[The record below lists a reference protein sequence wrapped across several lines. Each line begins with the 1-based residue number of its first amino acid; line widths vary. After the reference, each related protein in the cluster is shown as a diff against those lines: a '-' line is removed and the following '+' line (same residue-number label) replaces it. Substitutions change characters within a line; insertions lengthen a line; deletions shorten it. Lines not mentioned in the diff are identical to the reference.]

1 MIRTL
6 IVDDDFAVAGMHR
19 RFVEALEGFE
29 VAGVLERGLPVADF
43 LAEND
48 VDLVLLDV
56 HLPDRSGV
64 QVLEDLRAAG
74 ADVAVIM
81 VSAASE
87 RDTVRRAVGQGVDGY
102 LVKPFSREQ
111 FNERLLAFAAVHAD
125 PGAQDREA
133 LDRELDQAEIDRL
146 VRGAAG
152 LPPRADGPAAGA
164 TAGPT
169 PGATATGPPSATA
182 TGPSGATAAVPPE
195 VTAPGGA
202 GGTAVSPSGAA
213 AAATVT
219 GAPGTADGGLP
230 ARLPKGFS
238 VPTLRLVAT
247 ALREA
252 GAGVD
257 RSAREVAEACG
268 ISRVSARRYLDLLTG
283 HELAE
288 LRPRYGATGRPEH
301 RYLWTGG

>member
-1 MIRTL
+1 M

-29 VAGVLERGLPVADF
+29 VAGVLERGVPVAGF
-43 LAEND
+43 LTEHE

-74 ADVAVIM
+74 SDVAVIM
-81 VSAASE
+81 VTAASE

-102 LVKPFSREQ
+102 LVKPFSRDE
-111 FNERLLAFAAVHAD
+111 FNERLLAFAALYAD
-125 PGAQDREA
+125 PAGADQEVLDEEA
-133 LDRELDQAEIDRL
+133 LDQAEIDRL

-152 LPPRADGPAAGA
+152 LPPRAEGSTASTPAGA
-164 TAGPT
+164 VVGEA
-169 PGATATGPPSATA
+169 
-182 TGPSGATAAVPPE
+182 
-195 VTAPGGA
+195 GGA
-202 GGTAVSPSGAA
+202 GEAGRTTGPDGAVAGSTGAVTEGAA
-213 AAATVT
+213 
-219 GAPGTADGGLP
+219 TAEVGLP

-247 ALREA
+247 ALQEA

-283 HELAE
+283 HGLAE

-301 RYLWTGG
+301 RYLWTGS

>member
-29 VAGVLERGLPVADF
+29 VAGVLERGVPVAGF
-43 LAEND
+43 LAEHE

-74 ADVAVIM
+74 SDVAVIM
-81 VSAASE
+81 VTAASE

-102 LVKPFSREQ
+102 LVKPFSRDE
-111 FNERLLAFAAVHAD
+111 FNERLLAFAALYAD
-125 PGAQDREA
+125 PAGADQQS
-133 LDRELDQAEIDRL
+133 LDEEELDQAEIDRL

-152 LPPRADGPAAGA
+152 LQPRAEGSAASAPAGTVTGEAAGGA
-164 TAGPT
+164 GEAGRTAGPG
-169 PGATATGPPSATA
+169 GAAAGS
-182 TGPSGATAAVPPE
+182 PSGATE
-195 VTAPGGA
+195 
-202 GGTAVSPSGAA
+202 GAA
-213 AAATVT
+213 AEA
-219 GAPGTADGGLP
+219 GLP

-247 ALREA
+247 ALQEA

-268 ISRVSARRYLDLLTG
+268 ISRVSARRYLDLLTSHG
-283 HELAE
+283 LAE

-301 RYLWTGG
+301 RYLWTGD

>member
-29 VAGVLERGLPVADF
+29 VAGVLERGLPVAGF
-43 LAEND
+43 LAEHE

-74 ADVAVIM
+74 SDVAVIM
-81 VSAASE
+81 VTAASE
-87 RDTVRRAVGQGVDGY
+87 RDTVRRAVGHGVDGY
-102 LVKPFSREQ
+102 LVKPFSRDE
-111 FNERLLAFAAVHAD
+111 FNDRLLAFAALYAE
-125 PGAQDREA
+125 PAGAEQDT
-133 LDRELDQAEIDRL
+133 LDGGELDQAEIDRL

-152 LPPRADGPAAGA
+152 LPPREGG
-164 TAGPT
+164 
-169 PGATATGPPSATA
+169 
-182 TGPSGATAAVPPE
+182 AAV
-195 VTAPGGA
+195 A
-202 GGTAVSPSGAA
+202 GTG
-213 AAATVT
+213 T
-219 GAPGTADGGLP
+219 GAPGDTAGASGATLP
-230 ARLPKGFS
+230 TRLPKGFS
-238 VPTLRLVAT
+238 APTLRRVAD

-268 ISRVSARRYLDLLTG
+268 ISRVSARRYLDLMAG
-283 HELAE
+283 HGLAE

-301 RYLWTGG
+301 RYVWTGG

>member
-19 RFVEALEGFE
+19 RFVEAIEGFE
-29 VAGVLERGLPVADF
+29 VAGVLERGLPVAGF
-43 LAEND
+43 LAEHE

-56 HLPDRSGV
+56 HLPDCSGV

-74 ADVAVIM
+74 SDVAVIM
-81 VSAASE
+81 VTAASE

-111 FNERLLAFAAVHAD
+111 FNERLLAFAALHAD
-125 PGAQDREA
+125 PAAQDREV
-133 LDRELDQAEIDRL
+133 LDQELDQAEIDRL

-152 LPPRADGPAAGA
+152 LPPRSD
-164 TAGPT
+164 
-169 PGATATGPPSATA
+169 
-182 TGPSGATAAVPPE
+182 
-195 VTAPGGA
+195 
-202 GGTAVSPSGAA
+202 GAA
-213 AAATVT
+213 AIMATET
-219 GAPGTADGGLP
+219 SAPISAQTPAEATLP

-238 VPTLRLVAT
+238 VPTLRLVAD

-283 HELAE
+283 HGLAE

-301 RYLWTGG
+301 RYLWTGD

>member
-29 VAGVLERGLPVADF
+29 VSGVLERGLPVAGF
-43 LAEND
+43 LAEHE

-64 QVLEDLRAAG
+64 QVLEDLRSSG
-74 ADVAVIM
+74 SDVAVIM
-81 VSAASE
+81 VTAASE

-111 FNERLLAFAAVHAD
+111 FNERLQAFAALYAD

-133 LDRELDQAEIDRL
+133 LDEELDQAEIDRL

-152 LPPRADGPAAGA
+152 LPPRTDPAPLGAAAGA
-164 TAGPT
+164 
-169 PGATATGPPSATA
+169 PS
-182 TGPSGATAAVPPE
+182 SAA
-195 VTAPGGA
+195 
-202 GGTAVSPSGAA
+202 SP
-213 AAATVT
+213 
-219 GAPGTADGGLP
+219 ADGLLP

-238 VPTLRLVAT
+238 VPTLRLVAD

-283 HELAE
+283 HGLAE

>member
-29 VAGVLERGLPVADF
+29 VAGVLERGLPVAGF
-43 LAEND
+43 LAEHE

-74 ADVAVIM
+74 SDVAVIM
-81 VSAASE
+81 VTAASE
-87 RDTVRRAVGQGVDGY
+87 RDTVRRALGHGVDGY

-111 FNERLLAFAAVHAD
+111 FNERLLAFAALHAD
-125 PGAQDREA
+125 PARSDREA
-133 LDRELDQAEIDRL
+133 LDQELDQAEIDRL

-152 LPPRADGPAAGA
+152 LPPRAEGSAASTPAGS
-164 TAGPT
+164 TAGEAGG
-169 PGATATGPPSATA
+169 GAATGPA
-182 TGPSGATAAVPPE
+182 TGTAS
-195 VTAPGGA
+195 TA
-202 GGTAVSPSGAA
+202 S
-213 AAATVT
+213 
-219 GAPGTADGGLP
+219 TADSGGLP

-238 VPTLRLVAT
+238 VPTLRLVAD

-283 HELAE
+283 HGLAE